1 MIEFK
6 KQVLLQLPQEHLV
19 YLIDKL
25 EHSLAII
32 GEICVEESKQHIDSS
47 DAVDEIREN
56 IYQLPNLYKVE
67 ETKAFIDMKMGK
79 ITPTEY
85 RKSIGLD

>member
-1 MIEFK
+1 MVDFK
-6 KQVLLQLPQEHLV
+6 KQILLQLPQEHLI

-56 IYQLPNLYKVE
+56 IYQMPSLYKAD

-79 ITPTEY
+79 ITPNDY
-85 RKSIGLD
+85 RKLIGLD

>member
-6 KQVLLQLPQEHLV
+6 KQVLLQLPKEHLV

-56 IYQLPNLYKVE
+56 IYQMPSLYKVD

-79 ITPTEY
+79 ITPNDY
-85 RKSIGLD
+85 RKLIGLD

>member
-1 MIEFK
+1 MVEFK
-6 KQVLLQLPQEHLV
+6 KEVLLQLPKEHLV

-56 IYQLPNLYKVE
+56 IYQMPNLYKVD

-79 ITPTEY
+79 ITPEKY
-85 RKSIGLD
+85 RKLMGFD

>member
-1 MIEFK
+1 MIDFK

-32 GEICVEESKQHIDSS
+32 GEICVEESKQHIDSAE
-47 DAVDEIREN
+47 AVDEIREN
-56 IYQLPNLYKVE
+56 IYQMPNLYKVE

-79 ITPTEY
+79 ITPIEY
-85 RKSIGLD
+85 RELIGLD

>member
-1 MIEFK
+1 MVDFK
-6 KQVLLQLPQEHLV
+6 KQILLQLSQEQLV

-47 DAVDEIREN
+47 DAIDEIREN
-56 IYQLPNLYKVE
+56 IYLLPSLYNLAE
-67 ETKAFIDMKMGK
+67 AKAYIDMKMGK
-79 ITPTEY
+79 ITPIEY
-85 RKSIGLD
+85 RKLIGLD

>member
-1 MIEFK
+1 MVNFK
-6 KQVLLQLPQEHLV
+6 KQVLLQLPQEHLI

-32 GEICVEESKQHIDSS
+32 GEICVEESKQHIDSAE
-47 DAVDEIREN
+47 AVDEIRNN
-56 IYQLPNLYKVE
+56 IYHMPSLYKVE

-85 RKSIGLD
+85 RKLIGLD

>member
-1 MIEFK
+1 MVEFK
-6 KQVLLQLPQEHLV
+6 KEVLLQLPKEHLV

-56 IYQLPNLYKVE
+56 IYQMPSLYKVD

-79 ITPTEY
+79 ITPNDY
-85 RKSIGLD
+85 RKLIGLD

>member
-1 MIEFK
+1 MVDFK
-6 KQVLLQLPQEHLV
+6 KQILLQLPQEHLI

-56 IYQLPNLYKVE
+56 IYQMPSLYKVD

-79 ITPTEY
+79 ITPNDY
-85 RKSIGLD
+85 RKLIGLD

>member
-1 MIEFK
+1 MVDFK
-6 KQVLLQLPQEHLV
+6 KQILLQLSQEQLI

-32 GEICVEESKQHIDSS
+32 SEICVEESKSHIDSS

-56 IYQLPNLYKVE
+56 IYQLPNLYNLAS
-67 ETKAFIDMKMGK
+67 TKAYLDMKMGK
-79 ITPTEY
+79 ITSAEY
-85 RKSIGLD
+85 RKIIGLD